1 MVQNKYKEKTAIKRV
16 TDKAAKSYKVRICKT
31 AKRRAKWQQEK
42 LQVFTKTQNVYT
54 LIKTITKK
62 THECLVVLFFML
74 LSFSGIS
81 SFYLTFIPSPHPK
94 VSKSVLAWHN
104 PVVAGVSRKPSAF
117 ASSCLGFFRHRFP
130 RFGKL
135 HPNKKIAH
143 NSCVHAMCFSLNST
157 ERKAGG
163 TCHVRMAWTH

>member
-74 LSFSGIS
+74 LSFPGIS

-135 HPNKKIAH
+135 HPNKKLLITHVSMPCAFLSTALREKWVAH
-143 NSCVHAMCFSLNST
+143 VT
-157 ERKAGG
+157 
-163 TCHVRMAWTH
+163 